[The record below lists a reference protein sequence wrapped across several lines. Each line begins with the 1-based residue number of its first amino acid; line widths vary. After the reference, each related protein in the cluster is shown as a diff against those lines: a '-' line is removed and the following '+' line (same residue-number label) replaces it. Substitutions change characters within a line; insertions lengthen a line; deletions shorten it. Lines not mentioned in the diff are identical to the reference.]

1 MPETL
6 VRALWRSLG
15 SCRVAEPPFRG
26 QGPLAQARSHRERN
40 VASNK
45 VDRSISRVLS
55 WTAIHLGPASPRAS
69 SDLPGPGAGHA
80 HGSLFGLAPGGVYP
94 ATAVASGAVR
104 SYRTFSPLPTGG
116 PVGRYVFCGTFH
128 RFAPSRRYLAP
139 CPVEPGLSSAA
150 HRGASFQDARR
161 SATAAARPTPSKTIL
176 PRNEYGKSDC
186 ALVMGS
192 QLKELAVIIVFPP
205 TEKPNSSLRS
215 GGWRQVITEYS
226 KKLIRSDHRLRVRV
240 PAAL

>member
-1 MPETL
+1 MSADSRRSPLMAVGAAQEALWKPCGSGPGPRKASKACRQDAREAL

-26 QGPLAQARSHRERN
+26 RGPLPQARSHSGFEL
-40 VASNK
+40 

-104 SYRTFSPLPTGG
+104 SYRTFSPLPGG
-116 PVGRYVFCGTFH
+116 SKAAGRYLFCGTF
-128 RFAPSRRYLAP
+128 RSRAVTSATPRRYLAP
-139 CPVEPGLSSAA
+139 CPMEPGLSSSGL
-150 HRGASFQDARR
+150 HRQRLPDRPGAD
-161 SATAAARPTPSKTIL
+161 
-176 PRNEYGKSDC
+176 
-186 ALVMGS
+186 
-192 QLKELAVIIVFPP
+192 
-205 TEKPNSSLRS
+205 SSES
-215 GGWRQVITEYS
+215 G
-226 KKLIRSDHRLRVRV
+226 
-240 PAAL
+240 

>member
-1 MPETL
+1 MAVGAPCRSGPGPRKASKACRQDAREAL

-26 QGPLAQARSHRERN
+26 QGPLAQARYHRERA

-104 SYRTFSPLPTGG
+104 SYRTFSPLPGG
-116 PVGRYVFCGTFH
+116 SKAAGRYLFCGTF
-128 RFAPSRRYLAP
+128 RNRAVTSAAPRRYLAP
-139 CPVEPGLSSAA
+139 CPMEPGLSSSGL
-150 HRGASFQDARR
+150 HRQRLPDRPGAD
-161 SATAAARPTPSKTIL
+161 
-176 PRNEYGKSDC
+176 
-186 ALVMGS
+186 
-192 QLKELAVIIVFPP
+192 
-205 TEKPNSSLRS
+205 SSGDS
-215 GGWRQVITEYS
+215 
-226 KKLIRSDHRLRVRV
+226 
-240 PAAL
+240 

>member
-6 VRALWRSLG
+6 VRALWSSLE

-26 QGPLAQARSHRERN
+26 QGPLAQARSHRERT

-104 SYRTFSPLPTGG
+104 SYRTFSPLPVPTR
-116 PVGRYVFCGTFH
+116 GRNRRYLLCGTSRSH
-128 RFAPSRRYLAP
+128 TVTSVAPRRYLAP
-139 CPVEPGLSSAA
+139 CPMEPGLSSSGL
-150 HRGASFQDARR
+150 HRQRLPDRPGAD
-161 SATAAARPTPSKTIL
+161 
-176 PRNEYGKSDC
+176 
-186 ALVMGS
+186 
-192 QLKELAVIIVFPP
+192 
-205 TEKPNSSLRS
+205 SSGDS
-215 GGWRQVITEYS
+215 E
-226 KKLIRSDHRLRVRV
+226 
-240 PAAL
+240 

>member
-1 MPETL
+1 MAVNWPVGAGPARERQAKLAGRMPEAL

-26 QGPLAQARSHRERN
+26 RARSHKARSHRPALTA
-40 VASNK
+40 VSNK

-104 SYRTFSPLPTGG
+104 SYRTFSPLPGG
-116 PVGRYVFCGTFH
+116 SKAAGRYLFCGTF
-128 RFAPSRRYLAP
+128 RNRAVTSAAPRRYLAP
-139 CPVEPGLSSAA
+139 CPMEPGLSSP
-150 HRGASFQDARR
+150 
-161 SATAAARPTPSKTIL
+161 ATR
-176 PRNEYGKSDC
+176 
-186 ALVMGS
+186 
-192 QLKELAVIIVFPP
+192 
-205 TEKPNSSLRS
+205 
-215 GGWRQVITEYS
+215 
-226 KKLIRSDHRLRVRV
+226 
-240 PAAL
+240 

>member
-1 MPETL
+1 MSADSRRSPLMAVNWPVGAGPARERQAKLAGRMPETL
-6 VRALWRSLG
+6 VRALWSSLE

-26 QGPLAQARSHRERN
+26 QGPLAQARYHRERT

-104 SYRTFSPLPTGG
+104 SYRTFSPLPGG
-116 PVGRYVFCGTFH
+116 SKAAGRYLFCGTF
-128 RFAPSRRYLAP
+128 RNRTVTSAAPRRYLAP
-139 CPVEPGLSSAA
+139 CPMEPGLSSSGL
-150 HRGASFQDARR
+150 HRQRLPDRPGAD
-161 SATAAARPTPSKTIL
+161 
-176 PRNEYGKSDC
+176 
-186 ALVMGS
+186 
-192 QLKELAVIIVFPP
+192 
-205 TEKPNSSLRS
+205 SSGDS
-215 GGWRQVITEYS
+215 
-226 KKLIRSDHRLRVRV
+226 
-240 PAAL
+240 

>member
-1 MPETL
+1 M

-26 QGPLAQARSHRERN
+26 RARSHKPRSHRERA

-104 SYRTFSPLPTGG
+104 SYRTFSPLPGG
-116 PVGRYVFCGTFH
+116 SKAAGRYLFCGTF
-128 RFAPSRRYLAP
+128 RSRAVTSATPRRYLAP
-139 CPVEPGLSSAA
+139 CPMEPGLSSSGL
-150 HRGASFQDARR
+150 HRQRLPDRPGAD
-161 SATAAARPTPSKTIL
+161 
-176 PRNEYGKSDC
+176 
-186 ALVMGS
+186 
-192 QLKELAVIIVFPP
+192 
-205 TEKPNSSLRS
+205 SSGDS
-215 GGWRQVITEYS
+215 
-226 KKLIRSDHRLRVRV
+226 
-240 PAAL
+240 